1 MSSADADSIYYRH
14 AGRLGLAQRLSRR
27 ARLAVMDLFL
37 AELRPTATDTVL
49 DVGVSLDVRSP
60 EANVLEQC
68 LPHPER
74 LTCAGIGDGE
84 SVRAAYPGVRFVQI
98 EPHARLPFADGEFD
112 VAYSNAV
119 VEHAGSRDQQ
129 RAFLA
134 ELCRV
139 GRRVFVVA
147 PNRLFPIEHH
157 TALPLVH
164 WLPLPL
170 FRGLLRPTPLRHWAA
185 EENLNP
191 VTANTLRD
199 LFPVPTRVR
208 HAGLGVGWFRSN
220 LVAIR

>member
-1 MSSADADSIYYRH
+1 MSEDADSIYYRH

-27 ARLAVMDLFL
+27 ARLGTFRRFMD
-37 AELRPTATDTVL
+37 EVRPAPDARVL

-60 EANVLEQC
+60 EANVLEQF
-68 LPHPER
+68 LPRPER

-84 SVRAAYPGVRFVQI
+84 SVRAAYPGVHFVQI
-98 EPHARLPFADGEFD
+98 EPHATLPFTDGEFD

-119 VEHAGSRDQQ
+119 VEHVGSRDRQ

-147 PNRLFPIEHH
+147 PNRLFPVEHH

-164 WLPLPL
+164 WLPLPW
-170 FRGLLRPTPLRHWAA
+170 FRGLLRPTPWRHWAE

-191 VTANTLRD
+191 LTAGTLRE
-199 LFPVPTRVR
+199 LFPAPVRVC
-208 HAGLGVGWFRSN
+208 HAGLGLGPFRSN